1 MDREQMVPGTKIRF
15 HGGYDG
21 KREDRCPIC
30 KFVCSYIWSGVIVER
45 YQVWDARSEQF
56 LPHPH
61 LWTAQLETGAYT
73 SGYLEQFELETDP
86 EKV

>member
-1 MDREQMVPGTKIRF
+1 MMTREQMVPGTKIRY

-21 KREDRCPIC
+21 SRTDRCEAC
-30 KFVCSYIWSGVIVER
+30 KFTCSYILAGVIVER
-45 YQVWDARSEQF
+45 YHVWDTRSEQF

-73 SGYLEQFELETDP
+73 SGYLEQFELDTES
-86 EKV
+86 